1 MQPSTPRSPKP
12 EAGPL
17 AANANPPVTG
27 AEFLL
32 SMVEE
37 RYAAA
42 NGNGRHMDSRGQQ
55 ELEKIEQQIA
65 KLQAAAQDD
74 GTRHEIEELHQRINA
89 LRNQVS
95 IHSRAWEKA
104 ELARH

>member
-1 MQPSTPRSPKP
+1 MQPPTPRSPKP
-12 EAGPL
+12 VARPL
-17 AANANPPVTG
+17 EANANPPVTG

-37 RYAAA
+37 RCAAS

-74 GTRHEIEELHQRINA
+74 GTRREIEELRQRIDT

-95 IHSRAWEKA
+95 RHSRA
-104 ELARH
+104 

>member
-1 MQPSTPRSPKP
+1 MQPSTPRGPKP
-12 EAGPL
+12 EAGPM
-17 AANANPPVTG
+17 AANAKPPVTG

-37 RYAAA
+37 RCAAA
-42 NGNGRHMDSRGQQ
+42 NGNGRHMDSRGQP
-55 ELEKIEQQIA
+55 ELEKIEQQID

-74 GTRHEIEELHQRINA
+74 GTRREIEELRQRIDT

-95 IHSRAWEKA
+95 IHSRA
-104 ELARH
+104 